1 MNQDEVNRTL
11 LLLREAL
18 SDLEYVREKL
28 ALLPLR
34 TRLEGVGGK
43 APSAIRRELVDRL
56 AGAESALRQA
66 LEPLGVE
73 SE

>member
-1 MNQDEVNRTL
+1 MNQDEVNRML
-11 LLLREAL
+11 LLLRESL

-43 APSAIRRELVDRL
+43 APSLIRRELVERL
-56 AGAESALRQA
+56 AAAESALRQA
-66 LEPLGVE
+66 LEPVGVE